1 MEKEKKSGKKYKKI
15 LKWFDFS
22 GESFTFKYKDE
33 NKLSSILAGII
44 FIFFYA
50 IALFYF
56 IYISFPFFRR
66 ELFSLQYYFT
76 NLDGKGKEDIKLGTN
91 LTAFAFGLTN
101 DEKNPTYNITDLFI
115 IEAEFTA
122 KKNRTKIP
130 NKTKPIEP
138 KECLDEYFI
147 EIRNNS
153 FVWKDIEELKCFNPT
168 DLEYSPEGIY
178 TDEYFSY
185 YTITVK
191 AKYENN
197 ETHNNLIEDYLTR
210 YDCKLQFYYTDIRLN
225 LSNFSEPFSY
235 TMNSMFLQL
244 NPTLIQKKNIFYM
257 NYHLYNDDGFIHLYM
272 KNENPR
278 IETGLSRVEDYA
290 VYKGLNR
297 TDKDDDV
304 YSNYAKIYIRADDR
318 KIIIKRE
325 YKDIMEFYADKSSLL
340 LSIYWILCFFF
351 SLYDREKANHSISK
365 RLFYFEG
372 IDNNKFKEF
381 NELKEVFNFRKRR
394 KINNEN
400 QEIKISPFKP
410 ENISTKEVV
419 YNNFITGRDSKNK
432 TFLRRDSKS
441 TFNSETTEKD
451 NKEKIKD
458 KIVNEKSINYYSFSL
473 IEIIRSKL
481 HICKTKKFKKIE
493 TKVNL
498 FEYAKKM
505 IDDKLDIINY
515 IKNMNLL
522 EIINNIQ
529 FENNN
534 MVNFLSKPI
543 IYLNDIKN
551 GKKHSENEINDD
563 IETNYSIET
572 IDMEEEEEDKRK
584 IDEKMNMDPILV
596 LKKFTEDETYTSSNK
611 FNSGLSKE
619 IFNLVK
625 NRNKTKFEIGLLN
638 YIKKQLKGIH

>member
-130 NKTKPIEP
+130 NKTKRIEP

-257 NYHLYNDDGFIHLYM
+257 
-272 KNENPR
+272 K
-278 IETGLSRVEDYA
+278 
-290 VYKGLNR
+290 
-297 TDKDDDV
+297 
-304 YSNYAKIYIRADDR
+304 
-318 KIIIKRE
+318 
-325 YKDIMEFYADKSSLL
+325 
-340 LSIYWILCFFF
+340 
-351 SLYDREKANHSISK
+351 
-365 RLFYFEG
+365 
-372 IDNNKFKEF
+372 
-381 NELKEVFNFRKRR
+381 
-394 KINNEN
+394 
-400 QEIKISPFKP
+400 
-410 ENISTKEVV
+410 
-419 YNNFITGRDSKNK
+419 
-432 TFLRRDSKS
+432 
-441 TFNSETTEKD
+441 
-451 NKEKIKD
+451 
-458 KIVNEKSINYYSFSL
+458 
-473 IEIIRSKL
+473 
-481 HICKTKKFKKIE
+481 
-493 TKVNL
+493 
-498 FEYAKKM
+498 
-505 IDDKLDIINY
+505 
-515 IKNMNLL
+515 
-522 EIINNIQ
+522 
-529 FENNN
+529 
-534 MVNFLSKPI
+534 
-543 IYLNDIKN
+543 
-551 GKKHSENEINDD
+551 
-563 IETNYSIET
+563 
-572 IDMEEEEEDKRK
+572 
-584 IDEKMNMDPILV
+584 
-596 LKKFTEDETYTSSNK
+596 
-611 FNSGLSKE
+611 
-619 IFNLVK
+619 
-625 NRNKTKFEIGLLN
+625 
-638 YIKKQLKGIH
+638 